1 MSLFADDMIL
11 YVENPKDPI
20 KNPIRNNKCRKV
32 SGEGIY
38 IQKNLLCFHMLTM
51 S

>member
-32 SGEGIY
+32 SG
-38 IQKNLLCFHMLTM
+38 
-51 S
+51 